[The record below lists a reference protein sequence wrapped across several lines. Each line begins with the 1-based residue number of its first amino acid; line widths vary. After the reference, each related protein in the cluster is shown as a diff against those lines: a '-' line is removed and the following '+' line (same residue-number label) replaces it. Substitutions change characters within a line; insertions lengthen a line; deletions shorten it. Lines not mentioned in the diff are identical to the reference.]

1 VTTAALDRLIE
12 KYPECR
18 DRDVCASIDTLEFY
32 LNRRAE
38 GMGHNFAAMLATQRF
53 PGTKTEGMYFEGRH
67 TLADQFKGNDAQLE
81 AIVAAARARGYN
93 PGVHDVYEPGLADDI
108 GDPMAFIKPCGG
120 TTELR
125 KKLEATGRSCEGLIK
140 VKGRAPRGPGKA
152 AALAPDIVQ
161 EIAMRKAAENPD
173 VMRMNPRE
181 LVEQINHEH
190 GYRDETRAGAFTN
203 PLTSAPEVAVQTSKP
218 VTAKARQL
226 AKGKKK

>member
-1 VTTAALDRLIE
+1 
-12 KYPECR
+12 
-18 DRDVCASIDTLEFY
+18 
-32 LNRRAE
+32 
-38 GMGHNFAAMLATQRF
+38 
-53 PGTKTEGMYFEGRH
+53 
-67 TLADQFKGNDAQLE
+67 
-81 AIVAAARARGYN
+81 
-93 PGVHDVYEPGLADDI
+93 VYEPGLADDI
-108 GDPMAFIKPCGG
+108 GDPAAFIKPSGG
-120 TTELR
+120 TTEL
-125 KKLEATGRSCEGLIK
+125 ARSGSHRPI
-140 VKGRAPRGPGKA
+140 VPRAGQGQRPRAPRGPGKA